1 MKSLGIVLVG
11 LLGLLV
17 LGFSIATAFPNN
29 MGFGMP
35 WMAVPGMGNG
45 MMGNGM
51 MGNGMPCPMMN
62 NMGPM
67 NQGMMSMDCVDM
79 NLMQQE
85 CMEHM
90 HQHMGLEDHE
100 EDNH

>member
-51 MGNGMPCPMMN
+51 MGNGM
-62 NMGPM
+62 MG
-67 NQGMMSMDCVDM
+67 NGMMGNGM
-79 NLMQQE
+79 
-85 CMEHM
+85 
-90 HQHMGLEDHE
+90 MG
-100 EDNH
+100 NGMMG